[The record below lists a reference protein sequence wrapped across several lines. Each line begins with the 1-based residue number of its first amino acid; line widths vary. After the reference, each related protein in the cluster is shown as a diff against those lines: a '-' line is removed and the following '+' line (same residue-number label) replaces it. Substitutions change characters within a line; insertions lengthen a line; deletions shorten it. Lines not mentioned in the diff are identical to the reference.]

1 MFESKEEKKRKAT
14 RERVQRYREKKK
26 GVTNDVTPCNNEVT
40 NTKCVT
46 DTASATQNV
55 TQTKMICKCR
65 YYTLVNGERVC
76 IQCGKPA
83 PKKIEDKIRR
93 GISFK

>member
-26 GVTNDVTPCNNEVT
+26 GVTNDVTPCNNDVI
-40 NTKCVT
+40 NTQSV
-46 DTASATQNV
+46 
-55 TQTKMICKCR
+55 TKMICKCK
-65 YYTLVNGERVC
+65 YYHRVNGELVC
-76 IQCGKPA
+76 AQCGQPS
-83 PKKIEDKIRR
+83 PKRKIEDKIRR

>member
-26 GVTNDVTPCNNEVT
+26 GVTNDVTPCNNNVT
-40 NTKCVT
+40 NTESV
-46 DTASATQNV
+46 TQNV
-55 TQTKMICKCR
+55 TQTKMICRCR